1 MNTHHVLSTEL
12 DLGNTAPALMRLRVG
27 WVYKRV
33 RVLLEEEGEGFTE
46 TWVLTSRSNFK
57 SSDSWKNQTIG

>member
-12 DLGNTAPALMRLRVG
+12 DLGNTASALMRLRVG

-57 SSDSWKNQTIG
+57 SSDS